1 MKCFQP
7 AAQTLV
13 LLHLTSF
20 HKESW
25 EPTLD
30 DLFQLASQ
38 SGNKTLIQEAWE
50 IDCLNHGESANLNHQ
65 ALSELGFAICM
76 HYCSLHGPGNLTTC

>member
-1 MKCFQP
+1 MLP
-7 AAQTLV
+7 TLLQTLV

-25 EPTLD
+25 EPILD

-38 SGNKTLIQEAWE
+38 SGSKTLIQEAWA
-50 IDCLNHGESANLNHQ
+50 INYLNHGESANLNHQ
-65 ALSELGFAICM
+65 ALGEPGFIICV
-76 HYCSLHGPGNLTTC
+76 LLQFA